1 MIVMKKFFV
10 PFVFCLFVSLFFSC
24 NSNKQG
30 EGTEMS
36 LADSLQQTK
45 SELNYYNST
54 LAEISSCIDS
64 IAMQEQLLL
73 SGNSEVSGAPKS
85 KKEILES
92 LKQFKQ
98 MLANYRQRM
107 TAMEDSLSNKEG
119 SNAHLRKIISFLNTQ
134 IKEKDEEIA
143 RLQEEVLSGQ
153 RNIESLKSD
162 VRKLSTAN
170 DVLTQSVQH
179 LDKVASDQDALLN
192 QGFYIVGTSAELK
205 AANLTSK
212 KFLGKTKV
220 NVSGIDNSKFKKI
233 NIRSVKRI
241 DVNGKSPK
249 ILSQMPEGSY
259 HWEGSTLVIDD
270 ATSFWS
276 VTSYLIIMIK

>member
-1 MIVMKKFFV
+1 MKKLFMLFF
-10 PFVFCLFVSLFFSC
+10 FCLFVMLFFSC
-24 NSNKQG
+24 NGNKQG

-36 LADSLQQTK
+36 LADSLEQTK
-45 SELNYYNST
+45 SELNYCNST

-64 IAMQEQLLL
+64 IAIQEQLLT
-73 SGNSEVSGAPKS
+73 SGNSEVSGAPKT

-92 LKQFKQ
+92 LKQYKE

-107 TAMEDSLSNKEG
+107 TEMEDALSSKEG
-119 SNAHLRKIISFLNTQ
+119 SNANLRNIISFLNAQ
-134 IKEKDEEIA
+134 IKAKDEEIA

-162 VRKLSTAN
+162 VRKLNTAN
-170 DVLTQSVQH
+170 DVLTKSVQH
-179 LDKVASDQDALLN
+179 LDKVAKAQDATLN

-205 AANLTSK
+205 AANITSK

-220 NVSGIDNSKFKKI
+220 NAAGIDDSKFKKI
-233 NIRSVKRI
+233 DIRNIRRI

-276 VTSYLIIMIK
+276 VTSYLIIRVK